1 MFFFHALDPAPPAR
15 CNACVSTKTHEPS
28 KRLALAHAAA
38 DAIDARRRDIQ
49 ALRLIAG
56 FDGAVDSIIRVVD
69 TRASRDDY
77 SPMRSMAQFAERI
90 QTHVGRNINIEFVAE
105 QVKIGGNGPLFA
117 NPFTKWGAKT
127 WYIGALLLDDDSLES
142 RTTHPVFDEFIQRC
156 EKVYPVAAPALSD
169 ACEFSDGKVII
180 GKTAA
185 QDMVSWERV
194 LDAVGGA
201 DALVRMFTDASLFAP
216 MNWTMLTGMTDL
228 WRRIAR
234 EVMPRVPADKRPA
247 VFIDLADPTKRSE
260 ADLRE
265 ALDALRELNQ
275 HARLTLGCNF
285 NESSRIARVL
295 GAPLPENDA
304 DLAPRAGALRDIMG
318 IHAVCVHTRHRAA
331 AANEHGSAQFDAAF
345 TKDPAISTGA
355 GDNFNAGYA
364 LGAALDLE
372 LPHRLALGAANSGF
386 YVRNRTPTTLDQLVR
401 FLREMPEPEFH

>member
-1 MFFFHALDPAPPAR
+1 M
-15 CNACVSTKTHEPS
+15 STRTHEPS
-28 KRLALAHAAA
+28 KRLALARAAA
-38 DAIDARRRDIQ
+38 DAVHARRADI
-49 ALRLIAG
+49 ASLRLVAG

-90 QTHVGRNINIEFVAE
+90 QSHVGRNINIEFVAE

-117 NPFTKWGAKT
+117 NPFTKWGAKAT
-127 WYIGALLLDDDSLES
+127 YIGALLLDDDSLES
-142 RTTHPVFDEFIQRC
+142 RKTHPVFDEFIQRC
-156 EKVYPVAAPALSD
+156 ERVYPVAAPALSD

-185 QDMVSWERV
+185 QDRVSWARV
-194 LDAVGGA
+194 LESVGGV
-201 DALVRMFTDASLFAP
+201 DALVDLFTDASLFAP
-216 MNWTMLTGMTDL
+216 MNWTMLTGMTEI
-228 WRRIAR
+228 WTRVAK
-234 EVMPRVPADKRPA
+234 EVLPRVPKDKRPA

-260 ADLRE
+260 ADVR
-265 ALDALRELNQ
+265 DALGALRLLNE
-275 HARLTLGCNF
+275 HAPITLGCNF

-304 DLAPRAGALRDIMG
+304 DLAPRAAALRQIMD

-331 AANEHGSAQFDAAF
+331 AADERSSFQFDAAF

-386 YVRNRTPTTLDQLVR
+386 YVRNRTPTTLDQLVA
-401 FLREMPEPEFH
+401 FLRDMPEPEFH

>member
-1 MFFFHALDPAPPAR
+1 M
-15 CNACVSTKTHEPS
+15 STHTTHEPAD
-28 KRLALAHAAA
+28 RLALARAAA
-38 DAIDARRRDIQ
+38 DAIDARRKDIQ
-49 ALRLIAG
+49 ALRFIAG

-69 TRASRDDY
+69 TRHSRDDY
-77 SPMRSMAQFAERI
+77 APMRSMAQFAERI

-127 WYIGALLLDDDSLES
+127 WYIGALLLDSDSLES
-142 RTTHPVFDEFIQRC
+142 RETHPVFDDFIARC
-156 EKVYPVAAPALSD
+156 EKVFPVAAPALSD

-185 QDMVSWERV
+185 QDEVSWQRV
-194 LDAVGGA
+194 VDAVGGVEK
-201 DALVRMFTDASLFAP
+201 LIGMFDDASLFAP
-216 MNWTMLTGMTDL
+216 MNWSMLTGMTEI
-228 WRRIAR
+228 WRRIASD
-234 EVMPRVPADKRPA
+234 VLPKVPQNKRPA
-247 VFIDLADPTKRSE
+247 IFIDLADPTKRSE

-265 ALDALRELNQ
+265 GLEGLRALNT
-275 HARLTLGCNF
+275 HAPLTLGCNF

-304 DLAPRAGALRDIMG
+304 DLAPRAAALRDIMG
-318 IHAVCVHTRHRAA
+318 VHAVCVHTRHRAA
-331 AANEHGSAQFDAAF
+331 AADEHDSAQFDAAF

-364 LGAALDLE
+364 LGAALGLDLSQ
-372 LPHRLALGAANSGF
+372 RLALGAANSGF
-386 YVRNRTPTTLDQLVR
+386 YVRNRTPTTLDQLVK